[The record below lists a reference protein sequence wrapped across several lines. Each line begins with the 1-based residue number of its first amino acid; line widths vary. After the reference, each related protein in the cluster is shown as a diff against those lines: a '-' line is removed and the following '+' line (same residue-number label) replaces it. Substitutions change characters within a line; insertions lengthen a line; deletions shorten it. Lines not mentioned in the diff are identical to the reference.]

1 MLNISIDNENAIVE
15 NTELPYKWTLRTVDF
30 FGNVYATL
38 EKHFPDFKC
47 EAMGAII
54 VARLCNKIAG
64 KAVSDPVKIF
74 GCSEIGTSLYD
85 LIMFV
90 DGKSVL
96 APTLKDIEEM
106 RITHRMTTNYLPI
119 GLGEK
124 DSMRYEG
131 LKTVTQV
138 MIASLYYYA
147 YHDYK
152 LIRCKHCGKWFA
164 TKNLIE
170 KYCTRNSPFAGYESY
185 SCKNAV
191 KTIKDMLDKKRISE
205 YERLRV
211 KAAEYGANSRHNQ
224 VFNDFCVSC
233 GSYKAALKKGASV
246 ELLQEYKE
254 FLFDSANVRPKYGR
268 IKNW

>member
-1 MLNISIDNENAIVE
+1 MLNISVNQESAIVE
-15 NTELPYKWTLRTVDF
+15 NTELSCKWTLKTANF
-30 FGNVYATL
+30 FGDVYATL
-38 EKHFPDFKC
+38 QKHFPDFKC

-54 VARLCNKIAG
+54 VARLCDKMAG
-64 KAVSDPVKIF
+64 KTVSDPVKIF
-74 GCSEIGTSLYD
+74 GCSEIGTSLYN
-85 LIMFV
+85 LIMFI

-152 LIRCKHCGKWFA
+152 LIRCKHCGKWFT
-164 TKNLIE
+164 TKTL
-170 KYCTRNSPFAGYESY
+170 KKQYC
-185 SCKNAV
+185 
-191 KTIKDMLDKKRISE
+191 DRISPCF
-205 YERLRV
+205 
-211 KAAEYGANSRHNQ
+211 GTII
-224 VFNDFCVSC
+224 
-233 GSYKAALKKGASV
+233 KGKDKLICEQA
-246 ELLQEYKE
+246 
-254 FLFDSANVRPKYGR
+254 VRNIMQKCGR
-268 IKNW
+268 IKNRIETKINAAQQLDFTMRTSFQQECDSYYLTAKEAPTVENLERYYAFLCDTEKRKEWLNRNR

>member
-1 MLNISIDNENAIVE
+1 MLNISVNQESAIVE
-15 NTELPYKWTLRTVDF
+15 NTELSCKWELKTVDF

-54 VARLCNKIAG
+54 VARLCDKIAG
-64 KAVSDPVKIF
+64 KTVSDPVKIF

-85 LIMFV
+85 LIMFI

-96 APTLKDIEEM
+96 APTLKDIEKM

-164 TKNLIE
+164 TKTL
-170 KYCTRNSPFAGYESY
+170 
-185 SCKNAV
+185 
-191 KTIKDMLDKKRISE
+191 KKQFCDRISPCFGTIIKGKTPLTCE
-205 YERLRV
+205 ETVRRV
-211 KAAEYGANSRHNQ
+211 MQK
-224 VFNDFCVSC
+224 C
-233 GSYKAALKKGASV
+233 
-246 ELLQEYKE
+246 
-254 FLFDSANVRPKYGR
+254 GR
-268 IKNW
+268 IKNRIETKIVAARRFDNNAIYSFSLACDKYYLVAKDTPTVENLEQYYAFLCDTEKRREWLSKK